1 MKEQNLPHM
10 LVKGVLPLAIIQIN
24 DSYILGVYQG
34 SLSQFD
40 LLLKYRQKDNS
51 TKSGWSRIRTPKH
64 IHWAVDAI
72 IKMQHQ
78 KEETKKFISFL
89 IDMWDNKIVPI
100 KNKKHRNEII
110 DVETLKKEIN
120 KEAKKYP
127 KLAGKGE
134 YSIKFL
140 YLIAKLLMVQE
151 KTNFSD
157 AYMFRKLLKALE
169 NNEDIF
175 KVVSVATHNGR

>member
-1 MKEQNLPHM
+1 MSNLPHM
-10 LVKGVLPLAIIQIN
+10 LVKGTSPLAIIEIN
-24 DSYILGVYQG
+24 DSYLLGIYQG
-34 SLSQFD
+34 SLSEFD
-40 LLLKYRQKDNS
+40 LLLKYRQKDIS
-51 TKSGWSRIRTPKH
+51 LKSGWSRIRTPKH

-78 KEETKKFISFL
+78 KAETKKFIAFL
-89 IDMWDNKIVPI
+89 IDMWDTQIIPI
-100 KNKKHRNEII
+100 KNIEHRDEII
-110 DVETLKKEIN
+110 DIEKLKEEIN
-120 KEAKKYP
+120 KEAKNYP

-151 KTNFSD
+151 KTNYSD

-169 NNEDIF
+169 DNKDIY
-175 KVVSVATHNGR
+175 KVVSFATHNGR

>member
-1 MKEQNLPHM
+1 MAKLPHM
-10 LVKGVLPLAIIQIN
+10 LVKGTSPLTIIQIN
-24 DSYILGVYQG
+24 DSYILGIYKG
-34 SLSQFD
+34 SLSEFD

-51 TKSGWSRIRTPKH
+51 STSGWSRIRTPKH

-78 KEETKKFISFL
+78 KSETKKFISFL
-89 IDMWDNKIVPI
+89 IEMWDTKIVPI
-100 KNKKHRNEII
+100 KTKKQRNEVI
-110 DVETLKKEIN
+110 DVNKLKIEIN
-120 KEAKKYP
+120 EESNKYL

-151 KTNFSD
+151 KTNYSD
-157 AYMFRKLLKALE
+157 AYMFRNLLKALE
-169 NNEDIF
+169 ENKDIY
-175 KVVSVATHNGR
+175 KIVSYATHNGR